1 MRDDCAHVRNAGN
14 LELAVILRNVLL
26 GPTAAIANSAA
37 PAVLSK
43 ASHGR

>member
-26 GPTAAIANSAA
+26 GPTAAIAIA
-37 PAVLSK
+37 PHPLS
-43 ASHGR
+43 